1 MIRGLKIKLYSNQH
15 IDKFFFMVKSF
26 IMFYLLQYH
35 KNAFHDEL
43 FLSVYFI
50 LKMEVYFPGLAKDYS
65 KNSALGCLEI
75 VANKKRRVPKKKQL
89 VKKFSTRKINF
100 QLAKFTF

>member
-1 MIRGLKIKLYSNQH
+1 MRVHVNNSHKKKRYLIKGPFDIIIIH
-15 IDKFFFMVKSF
+15 FVIKSF
-26 IMFYLLQYH
+26 IMFYLFQYH

-50 LKMEVYFPGLAKDYS
+50 LKMELYFPGLAKHYS

-75 VANKKRRVPKKKQL
+75 VANKKRRVP
-89 VKKFSTRKINF
+89 
-100 QLAKFTF
+100 